1 MMRTWTL
8 RGLAALI
15 AVAVAA
21 SAVRAAGPESPNST
35 EEKLNKILSQLQE
48 LDTRLNLLLA
58 NESAQRSEIDR
69 LRADVDRL
77 NDEMRRL
84 SPAPTTNISAS
95 INPANPASPATP
107 AGMGNIVLDNQYG
120 SPASFIINGRTYRV
134 MPFSRA
140 VVASPPGPFVYAV
153 ATDDF
158 GTVQGPTNRVLAPGR
173 DFPIV
178 VHP

>member
-8 RGLAALI
+8 RGFAALI
-15 AVAVAA
+15 ALAVAA
-21 SAVRAAGPESPNST
+21 SAVRAASPELPSST
-35 EEKLNKILSQLQE
+35 DETSKKILEQLQE
-48 LDTRLNLLLA
+48 LNTRLSLIQA
-58 NESAQRSEIDR
+58 NQSVQREDIDR
-69 LRADVDRL
+69 LRADVNRL
-77 NDEMRRL
+77 NEEMRRL
-84 SPAPTTNISAS
+84 SPAGTTNIAAS
-95 INPANPASPATP
+95 INPAAPASP
-107 AGMGNIVLDNQYG
+107 AGMGNIVLDNQYS
-120 SPASFIINGRTYRV
+120 SPASFIINGQRYRV

-140 VVASPPGPFVYAV
+140 VVTTPVGPFVYAV